1 VWPTHGGS
9 LARGGVTSTPVSTR
23 RIERRLRQVGER
35 LRVLRDELRIIDEQ
49 YAHLADEADDL
60 EIRAMVAETPVAG
73 VEYRD
78 AKRHAEAMARH
89 RAEVLAAIAELEAR
103 QDQLL
108 DRLVG

>member
-1 VWPTHGGS
+1 M
-9 LARGGVTSTPVSTR
+9 STR